1 MALKEIFNY
10 RELLKTNVKK
20 DIRGKYKG
28 SVLGILWSFLNP
40 LLQVVVYWIVFPYL
54 FRAASM
60 DNYLCY
66 LVTGIIPWTFF
77 TTVINGGTM
86 SMKANAGI
94 IKKVYFP
101 REILLISQVLSGIV
115 NFLISCIII
124 VIFCVLTGAGL
135 SYHIVFLPVLVLIQ
149 SMLSLGII
157 FILSAINV
165 YVQDVEYIV
174 QFILNMAFYGTPILY
189 QVDMFSNA
197 GALLKLIAW
206 NPMTILINAYRDI
219 FFYHNWPQVK
229 GLAAV
234 CVLSLIVLGIGYAV
248 FKKLEKGFAE
258 EL

>member
-1 MALKEIFNY
+1 MAIKEIYNY

-28 SVLGILWSFLNP
+28 SILGILWSFLNP

-54 FRAASM
+54 FRAASI
-60 DNYLCY
+60 DNYLLY

-77 TTVINGGTM
+77 ITVINGGTM

-101 REILLISQVLSGIV
+101 REILLISQVFSGIV

-124 VIFCVLTGAGL
+124 VIFCFLTGAGI
-135 SYHIVFLPVLVLIQ
+135 SYHIVFLPILVIIQ
-149 SMLSLGII
+149 SALSLGII
-157 FILSAINV
+157 FILSALNV
-165 YVQDVEYIV
+165 YIQDIEYIV

-189 QVDMFSNA
+189 QLNMFSNA
-197 GALLKLIAW
+197 GTLLKIIAI
-206 NPMTILINAYRDI
+206 NPMTILINGYRDI
-219 FFYHNWPQVK
+219 FFYHNWPQAK
-229 GLAAV
+229 GLVFVSLLAV
-234 CVLSLIVLGIGYAV
+234 CLLFLGYWI